1 VTAVDRSRLP
11 GVGPDPAFSFPEI
24 ARHTLPNGLEVRTV
38 EHASIPVVTFLLQ
51 VEGGSGADASDREGL
66 AAIVADMVDEGT
78 GALSAIDVSDA
89 MARIGADYD
98 VDVSPDVTSFSIT
111 TLARFAARG
120 ASLLADMTTK
130 PSLRETDFMRVRQMR
145 LDRLK
150 QLKDLPPAVAE
161 RAFLRLMYAQ
171 HPYGHVPIGS
181 NTALTRIS
189 LDDTSALHA
198 AMFRPS
204 RATLVMTGALSHQEM
219 IEIANVAFGEWADE
233 SGTRIP
239 VQRASAIEPSEVAPP
254 RLAIVP
260 REAAAQSELRIGHL
274 STRRNTPDYPALLVM
289 NALLGGQFVSRIN
302 LKLREEKAYT
312 YGARTGFDW
321 RRGLSPF
328 VLTASVHTAS
338 TADAIADAIAE
349 IEGLRDSRP
358 PTEDELVL
366 AKASLTRGY
375 PRNFETAQ
383 QVARSVAQ
391 LALYDLPDSYFA
403 EFVPKVNAIG
413 QDDVTRAAAQYLVPE
428 KMSTLIVGDHSAIA
442 DSLGTLGLGT
452 ASVLPPEL

>member
-1 VTAVDRSRLP
+1 
-11 GVGPDPAFSFPEI
+11 
-24 ARHTLPNGLEVRTV
+24 
-38 EHASIPVVTFLLQ
+38 
-51 VEGGSGADASDREGL
+51 
-66 AAIVADMVDEGT
+66 
-78 GALSAIDVSDA
+78 VSDA

-98 VDVSPDVTSFSIT
+98 VDVSPDVTSLSIT

-130 PSLRETDFMRVRQMR
+130 PSMRETDFMRVRQMR

-219 IEIANVAFGEWADE
+219 IEIAHVAFGEWADE
-233 SGTRIP
+233 SATRIP

-328 VLTASVHTAS
+328 VLQASVHTAS

-358 PTEDELVL
+358 PTQDELVL

-403 EFVPKVNAIG
+403 DFVPKVNAIG
-413 QDDVTRAAAQYLVPE
+413 QDDVTRAAAQYLAPE
-428 KMSTLIVGDHSAIA
+428 KMSTLIVGDYSAIA

>member
-51 VEGGSGADASDREGL
+51 VEGGSGADASDKEGL

-120 ASLLADMTTK
+120 ASLLADMSTK
-130 PSLRETDFMRVRQMR
+130 PSMRETDFMRVRQMR

-233 SGTRIP
+233 SATRIP

-274 STRRNTPDYPALLVM
+274 STRRNTPDYVALLVM

-358 PTEDELVL
+358 PTQDELVL

-413 QDDVTRAAAQYLVPE
+413 QDDVTRAATQYLVPE

>member
-1 VTAVDRSRLP
+1 MSGVDRSRLP
-11 GVGPDPAFSFPEI
+11 EVGSDPAFSFPEI
-24 ARHTLPNGLEVRTV
+24 ARHTLPNGLQVRTV
-38 EHASIPVVTFLLQ
+38 EHASIPLVTIVLQ
-51 VEGGSGADASDREGL
+51 VEGGSGADASDKEGL

-89 MARIGADYD
+89 LARIGADYD
-98 VDVSPDVTSFSIT
+98 VDVSPDVTSFAIT
-111 TLARFAARG
+111 TLSRFASRG
-120 ASLLADMTTK
+120 ASLLADMTTR
-130 PSLRETDFMRVRQMR
+130 PSMRHTDFTRVRQMR

-161 RAFLRLMYAQ
+161 RAFLRLVYAQ

-181 NTALTRIS
+181 ETALKRIL
-189 LDDTSALHA
+189 LDEVSSSHA

-204 RATLVMTGALSHQEM
+204 RATLVIAGALSHQEM
-219 IEIANVAFGEWADE
+219 IEIANGAFGEWADGAA
-233 SGTRIP
+233 SDVP
-239 VQRASAIEPSEVAPP
+239 VQRASAIEPSEVAAP

-260 REAAAQSELRIGHL
+260 RDAAAQSELRIGHL
-274 STRRNTPDYPALLVM
+274 SARRNTPDYPALLVM

-328 VLTASVHTAS
+328 VLQASVHTAS

-358 PTEDELVL
+358 PTHDELVL

-413 QDDVTRAAAQYLVPE
+413 QDDVTRVAALHLMPA

-442 DSLGTLGLGT
+442 DSLSRLGLGMP
-452 ASVLPPEL
+452 SVLPPEL

>member
-1 VTAVDRSRLP
+1 VKAIDRSRLP
-11 GVGPDPAFSFPEI
+11 DVGADPSFSFPEI

-38 EHASIPVVTFLLQ
+38 EHASIPVVTILLQ
-51 VEGGSGADASDREGL
+51 VEGGSGADATDKEGL

-89 MARIGADYD
+89 LARIGADYD
-98 VDVSPDVTSFSIT
+98 VDVSPDVTSFAIT
-111 TLARFAARG
+111 TLSRFAARG

-130 PSLRETDFMRVRQMR
+130 PSMRETDFTRVRQMR

-161 RAFLRLMYAQ
+161 RAFLRLVYAQ

-181 NTALTRIS
+181 DTALKHMS
-189 LDDTSALHA
+189 LDDASALHA

-204 RATLVMTGALSHQEM
+204 RATVVMTGALSHQEL
-219 IEIANVAFGEWADE
+219 IEIANAAFGEWTDA
-233 SGTRIP
+233 SASQTP

-260 REAAAQSELRIGHL
+260 RDAAAQSELRIGHL
-274 STRRNTPDYPALLVM
+274 STRRNTPDYQALLVM

-328 VLTASVHTAS
+328 VLQASVHTAS
-338 TADAIADAIAE
+338 TANAIADAIAE

-358 PTEDELVL
+358 PTHDELVL

-413 QDDVTRAAAQYLVPE
+413 QDDVTRAAARYLQPE

-442 DSLGTLGLGT
+442 DSLNTLGLGT
-452 ASVLPPEL
+452 ASVLPPEV

>member
-1 VTAVDRSRLP
+1 MSTVDRSRLP
-11 GVGPDPAFSFPEI
+11 DVGPDPAFSFPEI

-38 EHASIPVVTFLLQ
+38 EHASIPVVTIHLQ
-51 VEGGSGADASDREGL
+51 VEGGSGADAAEKEGL

-98 VDVSPDVTSFSIT
+98 VDVSPDVMSFSMT
-111 TLARFAARG
+111 TLSRFASRG

-130 PSLRETDFMRVRQMR
+130 PSLRETDFTRVRQMR

-150 QLKDLPPAVAE
+150 QLKDSPPAVAE
-161 RAFLRLMYAQ
+161 RAFLRLVYAQ
-171 HPYGHVPIGS
+171 HPYGHLPIGS
-181 NTALTRIS
+181 DIALKGIS
-189 LDDTSALHA
+189 LDDTETLHA

-204 RATLVMTGALSHQEM
+204 RATLVISGALSHQEM
-219 IEIANVAFGEWADE
+219 VQLAHEAFGDWADD
-233 SGTRIP
+233 SAAQAL

-274 STRRNTPDYPALLVM
+274 SARRNTPDYPALLVM

-328 VLTASVHTAS
+328 VLQASVHTAS

-349 IEGLRDSRP
+349 IDGLRDSRP
-358 PTEDELVL
+358 PTHEELIL

-413 QDDVTRAAAQYLVPE
+413 GDDVTRAASRYLMPS

-442 DSLGTLGLGT
+442 DSLASLGLGMP
-452 ASVLPPEL
+452 SVLPAEF

>member
-1 VTAVDRSRLP
+1 
-11 GVGPDPAFSFPEI
+11 
-24 ARHTLPNGLEVRTV
+24 
-38 EHASIPVVTFLLQ
+38 
-51 VEGGSGADASDREGL
+51 
-66 AAIVADMVDEGT
+66 
-78 GALSAIDVSDA
+78 
-89 MARIGADYD
+89 
-98 VDVSPDVTSFSIT
+98 
-111 TLARFAARG
+111 
-120 ASLLADMTTK
+120 
-130 PSLRETDFMRVRQMR
+130 MRVRQMR

-233 SGTRIP
+233 SATRIP

-358 PTEDELVL
+358 PTQDELVL

>member
-1 VTAVDRSRLP
+1 VTLVDRSRLP
-11 GVGPDPAFSFPEI
+11 EVGPDPGFRLPEI
-24 ARHTLPNGLEVRTV
+24 LRHTLPNGLQVRTV
-38 EHASIPVVTFLLQ
+38 EHASVPVVTIVLQ
-51 VEGGSGADASDREGL
+51 VEGGSGADSSETEGL

-98 VDVSPDVTSFSIT
+98 VDVSPDVTTFSLT

-120 ASLLADMTTK
+120 ASLLADMTTR
-130 PSLRETDFMRVRQMR
+130 PSMRETDFTRVRQLR

-150 QLKDLPPAVAE
+150 QLKDLPAAVAE
-161 RAFLRLMYAQ
+161 RAFLRLVYAQ

-181 NTALTRIS
+181 DAALRRIA
-189 LDDTSALHA
+189 LDDAVALHVA
-198 AMFRPS
+198 TFRPS
-204 RATLVMTGALSHQEM
+204 RATLVLTGALSHE
-219 IEIANVAFGEWADE
+219 ELLAIATAAFGEWAPARE
-233 SGTRIP
+233 SDTP
-239 VQRASAIEPSEVAPP
+239 VQTASSIEPSEVAPP
-254 RLAIVP
+254 RLAIVV
-260 REAAAQSELRIGHL
+260 RDGAAQSELRIGHL
-274 STRRNTPDYPALLVM
+274 SARRNTPDYAALLVM

-328 VLTASVHTAS
+328 VLQTSVHTAS
-338 TADAIADAIAE
+338 TANAIADAIGE
-349 IEGLRDSRP
+349 IDGLRGSRP
-358 PTEDELVL
+358 PTRDELVL

-391 LALYDLPDSYFA
+391 LALYHLPDTYFA
-403 EFVPKVNAIG
+403 EFIPKVNAIG
-413 QDDVTRAAAQYLVPE
+413 EDDVTRVAARYLAPE
-428 KMSTLIVGDHSAIA
+428 KLSTLIVGDHSAIA

-452 ASVLPPEL
+452 PSVLPMEL

>member
-1 VTAVDRSRLP
+1 
-11 GVGPDPAFSFPEI
+11 
-24 ARHTLPNGLEVRTV
+24 
-38 EHASIPVVTFLLQ
+38 
-51 VEGGSGADASDREGL
+51 
-66 AAIVADMVDEGT
+66 
-78 GALSAIDVSDA
+78 
-89 MARIGADYD
+89 
-98 VDVSPDVTSFSIT
+98 
-111 TLARFAARG
+111 
-120 ASLLADMTTK
+120 
-130 PSLRETDFMRVRQMR
+130 
-145 LDRLK
+145 
-150 QLKDLPPAVAE
+150 
-161 RAFLRLMYAQ
+161 MYAQ

-204 RATLVMTGALSHQEM
+204 RASLVMTGELSHQEM
-219 IEIANVAFGEWADE
+219 IEIANGAFGEWADE

-358 PTEDELVL
+358 PTQDELVL

-428 KMSTLIVGDHSAIA
+428 KMSILIVGDHSAIA